1 MVVAVSDRLE
11 YKLKINAETL
21 RFVADP
27 RVESSRMARE
37 AEHSADQVLA
47 GDVAESPDELALFRA
62 LQASAYRSTRKPR
75 TREGG
80 LRREQW
86 RRRWK
91 LVRDMI
97 VEQNMGLVW
106 CMISQFG
113 SSTLDREEQSSAAM
127 MALLKAVDGF
137 NPWLGFRF
145 STYACNAIRRSL
157 ILLARSRSRDRL
169 RFPVDQGDLFE
180 RSETAD
186 TGLELY
192 VDRISRVMSENLGE
206 LNDREAKVVAWR
218 FPMDGSPSRTLGEI
232 GSAMGLSKERVRQ
245 IQKRALTKLRDVLD
259 ADPALQ

>member
-1 MVVAVSDRLE
+1 MVVARSDKLRCELELNDKTFRFVSD
-11 YKLKINAETL
+11 A
-21 RFVADP
+21 
-27 RVESSRMARE
+27 RVQSRKMSRE
-37 AEHSADQVLA
+37 AEHLSDQLLA
-47 GDVAESPDELALFRA
+47 GDVAEPPGELALFRA
-62 LQASAYRSTRKPR
+62 LQTCAYRSTRRPR
-75 TREGG
+75 GREAS
-80 LRREQW
+80 LKREQW

-91 LVRDMI
+91 LVRDTI
-97 VEQNMGLVW
+97 VEQNIGLVW

-113 SSTLDREEQSSAAM
+113 SSTLDREEQSSATM

-157 ILLARSRSRDRL
+157 ILLARSKSRDRL
-169 RFPVDQGDLFE
+169 RFPVEHGDLFE
-180 RSETAD
+180 RPTTAD

-192 VDRISRVMSENLGE
+192 VDRVGRVLSQNLGE
-206 LNDREAKVVAWR
+206 LNDRESKVVAWR

-245 IQKRALTKLRDVLD
+245 IQKKALTKLRDVLD